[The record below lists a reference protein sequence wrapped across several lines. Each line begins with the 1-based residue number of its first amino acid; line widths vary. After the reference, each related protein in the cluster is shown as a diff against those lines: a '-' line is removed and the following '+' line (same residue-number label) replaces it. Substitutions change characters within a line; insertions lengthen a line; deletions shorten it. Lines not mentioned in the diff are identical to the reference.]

1 MNTKVSIITHYYKS
15 KNYGGILQS
24 YALCR
29 VINELGYN
37 AEQISYN
44 MFPTKKAG
52 AFSLLYRTMISA
64 LGKLDVRKWS
74 YRKKNKRA
82 QDLLKARFESMNSFG
97 EKYIPHTEK
106 VYDEENV
113 DECGANYDAFIT
125 GSDQVWNLQW
135 YYPAFFLSF
144 VPSGKRKLS
153 YAASMA
159 MSKPSNEQ
167 KALLRENLKDFN
179 AISVR
184 EKDSVE
190 LLKDIVPA
198 VAEWVLDPTMLLD
211 SKKWDDISSEKEF
224 VKEPYVFCYFLG
236 DDLLQRELAAEF
248 AQHRGLKLVTLP
260 YLNCMYRECDDGF
273 GDIRLYDVGPQ
284 DFISLIKHAE
294 YIFTDSFHATVFS
307 GIYKKQYF
315 VFPRNREASM
325 SSRIYSL
332 IELYEAQERFCDT
345 DEKATIKYIDAL
357 QKIDYSKPLEK
368 LAKMRCKSMLY
379 LERNL
384 KYGEGNE

>member
-64 LGKLDVRKWS
+64 LGKLDFRKWS

-144 VPSGKRKLS
+144 VPSEKIKLS
-153 YAASMA
+153 YAASIA
-159 MSKPSNEQ
+159 MSKLSHDQ
-167 KALLRENLKDFN
+167 KELLREKLKDFN

-190 LLKDIVPA
+190 LIKDIAPA
-198 VAEWVLDPTMLLD
+198 KAEWVLDPTMLLD
-211 SKKWDDISSEKEF
+211 SEKWDAISSEREF

-236 DDLLQRELAAEF
+236 DDLLQRELAEKF
-248 AQHRGLKLVTLP
+248 AKNRGLKLVTLP

-273 GDIRLYDVGPQ
+273 GDVQLYDVGPQ
-284 DFISLIKHAE
+284 DFVSLIKNAK

-315 VFPRNREASM
+315 VFPRNREVSM

-345 DEKATIKYIDAL
+345 DEKATFEYINEL
-357 QKIDYSKPLEK
+357 QEIDYSKPLEG
-368 LAKMRCKSMLY
+368 LEQMRSKSISY

-384 KYGEGNE
+384 KSGEENE